1 MPPGS
6 ACCRWATVLLV
17 GFLLVEAT
25 AARLESSLSAATRRN
40 EKVLLRTKRQHCTC
54 LNVRVAT
61 PGVPSM
67 GPGLDPLDSTY
78 RCTCNSATNPNQ
90 QQRELQ
96 QILQQVEPLS
106 HCSCTPGG
114 LAGGQPANADSPF
127 FELQQQQQ
135 QWDCTCI
142 GGQTQR
148 PAPPQFFPWNR
159 PAANAAPIQQQQ
171 EQPLP
176 PPPPQYPNTPPP
188 SYNQEPLPQTTQ
200 SPPPLALSAP
210 STPGYAQQSTPL
222 LPLPSDLNT
231 YRDPI
236 NYQGPFQGPPPQF
249 PLRQNQVIVSVIR
262 TDSTG
267 RRYPLGNPACVCTP
281 TISGNNQPL
290 PYRPLPSPVLQ
301 EPVRQPLVPPQP
313 QYQPPLPT
321 TPATTPSYPTL
332 PPTYATL
339 PPSPPPTFTPPP
351 PTPAPRPPIVSPS
364 PAPLPVPTV
373 SIQTNGRSYYD
384 VVPQAFRPASPA
396 VYPTYS
402 YGPPAA
408 SVFPSGLAADEPM
421 TPCIMIS
428 IGGLTSGRR
437 QCQCPDAF
445 RQCSPTQCCNHK
457 AYRSIKQAA
466 PTINSATPSA
476 VDLLLEFAESFKKH
490 WNAQKTT

>member
-1 MPPGS
+1 
-6 ACCRWATVLLV
+6 
-17 GFLLVEAT
+17 
-25 AARLESSLSAATRRN
+25 
-40 EKVLLRTKRQHCTC
+40 
-54 LNVRVAT
+54 
-61 PGVPSM
+61 M

-78 RCTCNSATNPNQ
+78 RCTCNSATNPSQ

-171 EQPLP
+171 EQP
-176 PPPPQYPNTPPP
+176 
-188 SYNQEPLPQTTQ
+188 SSPQTTQ
-200 SPPPLALSAP
+200 SPPPPALSAP

-236 NYQGPFQGPPPQF
+236 NYQGPFQGTSTAVTTFRIPDGNGIGETFNGVPPPAGRHC
-249 PLRQNQVIVSVIR
+249 PCMEVIVSVIR

-281 TISGNNQPL
+281 TTSGNNQPL

-313 QYQPPLPT
+313 QYQPPFPT

-332 PPTYATL
+332 PPTYPTL
-339 PPSPPPTFTPPP
+339 PPSPPPTFTVTARPQHPPRDRRSSRR
-351 PTPAPRPPIVSPS
+351 RPPRCPC
-364 PAPLPVPTV
+364 PTV

-384 VVPQAFRPASPA
+384 VVPQAFRPASPS

-408 SVFPSGLAADEPM
+408 SVLPLG
-421 TPCIMIS
+421 IR
-428 IGGLTSGRR
+428 GRR
-437 QCQCPDAF
+437 VHDALHHDLD
-445 RQCSPTQCCNHK
+445 RSKRTPT
-457 AYRSIKQAA
+457 
-466 PTINSATPSA
+466 TNSATPSA